1 MAFEVPRK
9 VSQIDKKI
17 QYKFHDVACQ
27 GNLKFCQGIYKEMSG
42 NFVSSGVWQPCIS
55 NDLSSIAIEKSKK
68 ALWAKRK
75 EFKDRSEYFKIYKR
89 KCRQKSAFKGKE
101 RDSKQSARSDPAF
114 RAKES
119 VYQKELKQAARKDPV
134 FKTKER
140 ESKQSAR
147 QNPVTR
153 AKESMY
159 QKQSK
164 QSARQNPVFRAK
176 ESMYQKESKQS
187 ARKDPVFK
195 TKERESK
202 QSARQ
207 NPVFRAKERMY
218 QKESKQSARKDPV
231 FKTKERESKQSAR
244 KDPVF
249 KTKERES
256 KQSARKDPV
265 FKAKERESK
274 QSARKDPVFKTKEKE
289 SKQFARRNPG
299 FRAKETVYQKESKRK
314 ARENPYFLE
323 CERIKKQQIRQEKRK
338 FNGDS
343 GIDVPRKRCK
353 HDTDT
358 LPKSHQKNITIE
370 ESIKRFHSDI
380 AIGPFYVCSC
390 CHQTWFRKSVS
401 MLKNTHISAE
411 SKRLHCTDFTSVG
424 NEEWICHTCLSA
436 LRESKPPK
444 LSVANGMKWPDKPP
458 ELNLHQL
465 EERLIA
471 LRIPFMQIRELP
483 CGGQYSLKGNV
494 INVPVDIQP
503 TINCLPRPMDENFTV
518 AIQLKKKLS
527 YKQVDF
533 KKNVRPLRVL
543 TALHWLMNNS
553 ELYKTL
559 E

>member
-1 MAFEVPRK
+1 MY
-9 VSQIDKKI
+9 Q
-17 QYKFHDVACQ
+17 
-27 GNLKFCQGIYKEMSG
+27 KE
-42 NFVSSGVWQPCIS
+42 
-55 NDLSSIAIEKSKK
+55 
-68 ALWAKRK
+68 
-75 EFKDRSEYFKIYKR
+75 
-89 KCRQKSAFKGKE
+89 
-101 RDSKQSARSDPAF
+101 SKQS
-114 RAKES
+114 
-119 VYQKELKQAARKDPV
+119 ARKDPV

-140 ESKQSAR
+140 E
-147 QNPVTR
+147 
-153 AKESMY
+153 
-159 QKQSK
+159 SK

-207 NPVFRAKERMY
+207 NPVFRAKESMY
-218 QKESKQSARKDPV
+218 QKESKQNARKDPVFKAKERGSKQSARKDPV
-231 FKTKERESKQSAR
+231 FKTKERESTQFAR
-244 KDPVF
+244 RNPGF
-249 KTKERES
+249 RAKESMYQKES

-274 QSARKDPVFKTKEKE
+274 QSVRKEPVFKTKEKE

-338 FNGDS
+338 VNDDS

-358 LPKSHQKNITIE
+358 LPKSHQKDLTIE

-380 AIGPFYVCSC
+380 AILPLYVCSC

-424 NEEWICHTCLSA
+424 NEEWICRTCLSA

-458 ELNLHQL
+458 ELNLRQL

-471 LRIPFMQIRELP
+471 LRISFMQIRELP
-483 CGGQYSLKGNV
+483 RGGQYSLKGNV

-527 YKQVDF
+527 YKKVDF
-533 KKNVRPLRVL
+533 KENVRPVRVL
-543 TALHWLMNNS
+543 TALHWLMNNN
-553 ELYKTL
+553 ELYKKNL
-559 E
+559 D

>member
-1 MAFEVPRK
+1 MYAFYDSMKLDTNMQYDFLPINVKKSQNKQSYKDEMASHMEAYFNDQRLRQANKSCSEVR
-9 VSQIDKKI
+9 S
-17 QYKFHDVACQ
+17 
-27 GNLKFCQGIYKEMSG
+27 
-42 NFVSSGVWQPCIS
+42 IS
-55 NDLSSIAIEKSKK
+55 NGLSSIAIELPKT

-75 EFKDRSEYFKIYKR
+75 ELKDRREYFKIYRR
-89 KCRQKSAFKGKE
+89 KCRQNLAFKVKE
-101 RDSKQSARSDPAF
+101 RDYQKESKQS
-114 RAKES
+114 
-119 VYQKELKQAARKDPV
+119 ARKDPV

-140 ESKQSAR
+140 E
-147 QNPVTR
+147 
-153 AKESMY
+153 
-159 QKQSK
+159 SK

-207 NPVFRAKERMY
+207 NHVFRAKESMY

-231 FKTKERESKQSAR
+231 FKTKERKSKQSARQNPVFRAKENMYQKELKESARKDPVFKAKDRESKQSAR
-244 KDPVF
+244 KDSVFKVKERESKQSARQNPVFRAKESMYQKESKQSARKNPVF

-256 KQSARKDPV
+256 KQ
-265 FKAKERESK
+265 
-274 QSARKDPVFKTKEKE
+274 
-289 SKQFARRNPG
+289 FARRNPV
-299 FRAKETVYQKESKRK
+299 FRAKESVYQKESKRK

-323 CERIKKQQIRQEKRK
+323 CERIKKGQIRQEKRK
-338 FNGDS
+338 FNDDS

-358 LPKSHQKNITIE
+358 LPKTHQIDLTIE
-370 ESIKRFHSDI
+370 ESIKQFHSDI
-380 AIGPFYVCSC
+380 AIGPLYVCSC

-483 CGGQYSLKGNV
+483 RGGQYSLKGNV
-494 INVPVDIQP
+494 INVPFDIQP
-503 TINCLPRPMDENFTV
+503 TINCLPRQMGENFTV

-527 YKQVDF
+527 YKKVDF
-533 KKNVRPLRVL
+533 KENVSP
-543 TALHWLMNNS
+543 
-553 ELYKTL
+553 
-559 E
+559 